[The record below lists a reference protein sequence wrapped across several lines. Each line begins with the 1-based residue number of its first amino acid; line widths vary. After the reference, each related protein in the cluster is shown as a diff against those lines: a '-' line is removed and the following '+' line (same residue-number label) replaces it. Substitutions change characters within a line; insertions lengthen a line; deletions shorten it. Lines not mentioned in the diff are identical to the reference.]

1 MRIISYIPIRSGSRG
16 IKDKNILDM
25 AGKPLFAW
33 SLFFAKR
40 ISSPQDVIVSSNSI
54 PYIEIASKFNISVEK
69 RPDALASDNAT
80 TDSAIMYTLNRL
92 LMNNL
97 VSMDDYFCLLQA
109 TSPIRR
115 ELLTD
120 KIVKLL
126 STNSYD
132 SIISINRETSFEWNY
147 AEKSFESITPTYD
160 LNKRPMRQNILS
172 DKKERL
178 IENGSIYCSR
188 ISSILSTQKRV
199 SGRIGFIE
207 CNEHEKLEVDTQDQ
221 YSLINNIMRYEIKNG
236 NPNNFVFD

>member
-40 ISSPQDVIVSSNSI
+40 ISSPQDIIVSSNSI
-54 PYIEIASKFNISVEK
+54 SYIEIASKFNISVEK
-69 RPDALASDNAT
+69 RPDELASDNAT

-92 LMNNL
+92 LKNNL
-97 VSMDDYFCLLQA
+97 VSENDYFCLLQA

-115 ELLTD
+115 KLLTD
-120 KIVKLL
+120 KIKNLL

-147 AEKSFESITPTYD
+147 TDNSFERISPTYD
-160 LNKRPMRQNILS
+160 LEQRPMRQKIFQN
-172 DKKERL
+172 KEERL
-178 IENGSIYCSR
+178 VENGSIYCSR
-188 ISSILSTQKRV
+188 ISSIINSNQRV
-199 SGRIGFIE
+199 SGNIGFID
-207 CNEHEKLEVDTQDQ
+207 CNDYEKLEVDSIDQ
-221 YSLINNIMRYEIKNG
+221 YSLINNIMKYEIKNG